1 MDIYF
6 RRHSTL
12 FGDVDIQID
21 LHLYP
26 NISELE
32 RLCVE
37 KPREYFKVKTLE
49 KKKVTEFINEVQKLS
64 K

>member
-12 FGDVDIQID
+12 FGDVQID

-37 KPREYFKVKTLE
+37 KPREYFKVKTFE
-49 KKKVTEFINEVQKLS
+49 KKKVTEFINEVKKLS